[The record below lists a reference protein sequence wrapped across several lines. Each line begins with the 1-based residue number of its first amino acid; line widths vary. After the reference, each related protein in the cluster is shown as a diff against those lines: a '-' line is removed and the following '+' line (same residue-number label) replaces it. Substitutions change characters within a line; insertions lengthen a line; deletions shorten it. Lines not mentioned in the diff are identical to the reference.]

1 MKRDLFRS
9 MREQMIPSDDAKAVL
24 EERLAQP
31 AAKPHPW
38 RKYAVLAACVA
49 LFVTA
54 VPVSQALRAANQ
66 PPRQHS
72 YVTVDE
78 TLPVIVEQ
86 KNPLD
91 TGHIGGGVDSM
102 PGGATVGGDVAVQE
116 GAASYELLMKGLGD
130 DLPDWYGGAYI
141 DPDGSLTVLLVD
153 RENPGDKSL
162 ELQVLEWTGSGRVS
176 FSSAKYSHA
185 HLSGLMDKLDQRLPQ
200 LVEDGSWSLDTANN
214 RIDLRVSFPVDT
226 KVLTAL
232 AELDPDDDAI
242 QVSAYTEKA
251 FQMEWKATLG
261 QSAEA
266 RPGGDVDGSPDGY
279 SAPGET
285 YNTLPAPISELPA
298 EKATPASY
306 DLLPLEEAE

>member
-1 MKRDLFRS
+1 MKRDMILS
-9 MREQMIPSDDAKAVL
+9 MKEQMIPSDDAKAAL

-31 AAKPHPW
+31 ISAKPHPW
-38 RKYAVLAACVA
+38 RKYTVLAACVA

-86 KNPLD
+86 KNPFD
-91 TGHIGGGVDSM
+91 VGTGHIGGGAESM
-102 PGGATVGGDVAVQE
+102 PGGAAVGGGDVAVQE
-116 GAASYELLMKGLGD
+116 GAVAYELLMKGLGG

-162 ELQVLEWTGSGRVS
+162 ELQVLEWTGSGRVA
-176 FSSAKYSHA
+176 FSSAKYSQA
-185 HLSGLMDKLDQRLPQ
+185 YLSGLMDKLDEQLPQ

-242 QVSAYTEKA
+242 QVSACTEKA
-251 FQMEWKATLG
+251 VQMEWKATIG
-261 QSAEA
+261 QPAEA
-266 RPGGDVDGSPDGY
+266 QPGGDVDGNPEGY
-279 SAPGET
+279 TRDDIPT
-285 YNTLPAPISELPA
+285 YNAQPAPISELPA
-298 EKATPASY
+298 VKEAPVLEKG
-306 DLLPLEEAE
+306 E

>member
-9 MREQMIPSDDAKAVL
+9 MREQMIPSDDAKAAL

-31 AAKPHPW
+31 IAAKPHPW

-72 YVTVDE
+72 YVTADE

-86 KNPLD
+86 KNPFD
-91 TGHIGGGVDSM
+91 VGTGHIGGGAESM
-102 PGGATVGGDVAVQE
+102 PGGAAVGGDVAVQE
-116 GAASYELLMKGLGD
+116 GAVAYELLMKGLGG

-162 ELQVLEWTGSGRVS
+162 ELQVLEWTGSGRVA
-176 FSSAKYSHA
+176 FSSAKYSQA
-185 HLSGLMDKLDQRLPQ
+185 YLSGLMDKLNEQLPQ

-242 QVSAYTEKA
+242 WVSAYTEKA
-251 FQMEWKATLG
+251 FQMEWKATIG
-261 QSAEA
+261 Q
-266 RPGGDVDGSPDGY
+266 PGGDVDGNPDGY
-279 SAPGET
+279 SAPSET
-285 YNTLPAPISELPA
+285 YNALPAPISELPA

-306 DLLPLEEAE
+306 DLLPLDEAE